1 MQDILQD
8 FLKVEITDQ
17 DYYDGLIRFIYSGNI
32 RCGEYECN
40 EFVVKKMDFLNY
52 IVFAEYVIDE
62 KREIHQSFSISK
74 SKLLKAIN
82 NYAKKQG
89 FIIRSFDWAN

>member
-1 MQDILQD
+1 MQPI
-8 FLKVEITDQ
+8 
-17 DYYDGLIRFIYSGNI
+17 
-32 RCGEYECN
+32 CC
-40 EFVVKKMDFLNY
+40 KKMDFLNY

-62 KREIHQSFSISK
+62 KREIHNSFSISK
-74 SKLLKAIN
+74 SKLLKVIN